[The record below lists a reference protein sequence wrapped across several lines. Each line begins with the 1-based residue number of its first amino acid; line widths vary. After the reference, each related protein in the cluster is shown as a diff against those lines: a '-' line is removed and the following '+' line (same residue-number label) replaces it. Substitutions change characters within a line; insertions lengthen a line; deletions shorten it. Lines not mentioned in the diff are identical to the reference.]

1 MEGAGHIPNL
11 VRPTFTASVIDW
23 LLEHPR

>member
-1 MEGAGHIPNL
+1 MKNAGHIPNL